1 MSMRSVFWLALIAA
15 GTGGLVAGCSQ
26 QSGENQP
33 QAASQ
38 ESAQT
43 PMATPAA
50 MTHDQMVAR
59 GRYLVAVGSCN
70 DCHSPKV
77 FTAEGGVFP
86 DSTRLLSGHPA
97 DSPLPHFDPAS
108 VGPGKWTLFNDDFT
122 ACVGPWGVTFSQ
134 NLTPDTETGT
144 GSWPKEMFI
153 QALRTGKHLGSGRP
167 IMPPMPWPSLAQ
179 ASDEDLGAIY
189 EFLHSLPPISNK
201 VPDPIPWAELVAQQ
215 SQKK

>member
-15 GTGGLVAGCSQ
+15 GMGGLVSGCSR

-59 GRYLVAVGSCN
+59 GKYLVTVAGCS

-77 FTAEGGVFP
+77 FTAQGMFP
-86 DSTRLLSGHPA
+86 DSTRMLSGHPA
-97 DSPLPHFDPAS
+97 DAPLPDFDPAI
-108 VGPGKWTLFNDDFT
+108 VGPGKWVLFNDDFT
-122 ACVGPWGVTFSQ
+122 ACVGPWGASFAR
-134 NLTPDTETGT
+134 NLTPDTETGI
-144 GSWPKEMFI
+144 GSWPQEMFV

-167 IMPPMPWPSLAQ
+167 IMPPMPWPNLAQ
-179 ASDEDLGAIY
+179 ATDQDLAAIY
-189 EFLHSLPPISNK
+189 TYLQTLPPISNQA
-201 VPDPIPWAELVAQQ
+201 PDPIPWPELVAQEN
-215 SQKK
+215 QKK